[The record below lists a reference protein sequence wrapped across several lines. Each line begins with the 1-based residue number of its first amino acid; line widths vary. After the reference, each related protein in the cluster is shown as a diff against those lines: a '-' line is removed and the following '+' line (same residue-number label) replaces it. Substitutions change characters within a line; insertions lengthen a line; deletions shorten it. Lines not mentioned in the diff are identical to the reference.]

1 MKTPS
6 ILFSAVFLSL
16 SVAALGADKT
26 ASVAAA
32 DEAFL
37 KLAADNSVIEVEL
50 ARLGVQKA
58 STPEVKE
65 LANALA
71 TEQASLNESIKAL
84 AESKAVMLSAI
95 IDPSGATAFR
105 ALERFTGKPFDDAF
119 LSRMQTIQG
128 KTVAAYEK
136 ASQKAQDSEVKA
148 FVQKWLPMLR
158 SHLDSLS
165 KLAPP
170 PPDTS
175 AVPIGP

>member
-1 MKTPS
+1 
-6 ILFSAVFLSL
+6 LGL
-16 SVAALGADKT
+16 SVAAIGADKK

-32 DEAFL
+32 DETFL
-37 KLAADNSVIEVEL
+37 KLAADNSLTEAEL

-65 LANALA
+65 LANALV

-105 ALERFTGKPFDDAF
+105 ALEMYTGKPFDDAF
-119 LSRMQTIQG
+119 LNRMQSIHE
-128 KTVAAYEK
+128 KTVAAYDK

-158 SHLDSLS
+158 SHLDRLA